1 MRRWRRVV
9 VLTLAARGRAA
20 HNTKCLHGHVGHPC
34 VILNNAH
41 RSLRRSD
48 FHLPALVARS
58 FHSSTST
65 CELPHDTQMCVRL
78 SGETGSIECVLI
90 ICAGSGQKE
99 DYYKILGVPRNASQK
114 EIKKAYYEV
123 TAATATLMVTCGMWY
138 LPLPSLPPDPS
149 SPLPPS

>member
-1 MRRWRRVV
+1 MAPRC
-9 VLTLAARGRAA
+9 A
-20 HNTKCLHGHVGHPC
+20 
-34 VILNNAH
+34 
-41 RSLRRSD
+41 S
-48 FHLPALVARS
+48 
-58 FHSSTST
+58 
-65 CELPHDTQMCVRL
+65 VRL

-123 TAATATLMVTCGMWY
+123 TATTAMLMVTCGMWY

-149 SPLPPS
+149 SPLPPQLAKRYHPDRNKGDPEAAKKFTKIGEAYEVCLMSNKECGLGTKPS